1 MSERPVEKAVDW
13 VEVTRPRLVGF
24 APHIGITIDTLE
36 PGHGTGHCDLTPEHF
51 NPYGFAHGG
60 AINALMDTVGGF
72 TASVAHGELRYV
84 VTRSADVHYVR
95 PLMGSRMDVRCEGIK
110 AGKQTCKQA
119 GRQNCGKAGKQI
131 CRQSG
136 RKTCKQAREQG
147 DDGRE
152 AEGP

>member
-1 MSERPVEKAVDW
+1 
-13 VEVTRPRLVGF
+13 
-24 APHIGITIDTLE
+24 
-36 PGHGTGHCDLTPEHF
+36 
-51 NPYGFAHGG
+51 
-60 AINALMDTVGGF
+60 
-72 TASVAHGELRYV
+72 
-84 VTRSADVHYVR
+84 
-95 PLMGSRMDVRCEGIK
+95 MGSDYSNRNSQGNSGRGTTPRDNAADSK

-136 RKTCKQAREQG
+136 RKTCKQAGEQG

>member
-84 VTRSADVHYVR
+84 VTRSADVHYLR
-95 PLMGSRMDVRCEGIK
+95 PVLGGTMYAKAEAVK
-110 AGKQTCKQA
+110 AGKQTCLVRA
-119 GRQNCGKAGKQI
+119 EVFDEENRLC
-131 CRQSG
+131 
-136 RKTCKQAREQG
+136 
-147 DDGRE
+147 
-152 AEGP
+152 AEGLLEFFYLDRTVE

>member
-1 MSERPVEKAVDW
+1 MSERPRENAVDW
-13 VEVTRPRLVGF
+13 VELTRPRLVGF

-95 PLMGSRMDVRCEGIK
+95 PLMGSRMDVRCEVIK
-110 AGKQTCKQA
+110 AGKQTCLVRAEALDDQ
-119 GRQNCGKAGKQI
+119 GRLC
-131 CRQSG
+131 
-136 RKTCKQAREQG
+136 T
-147 DDGRE
+147 
-152 AEGP
+152 EGLLEFFYVE